1 MAYKF
6 YNANPDG
13 KLVDDCVIRALTL
26 ALDMDWD
33 SVAVQLCLYQLKMH
47 DMPNSNALWDKL
59 LKDHGFNR
67 YIVPDTCP
75 DCYTAEDFCDDNPDG
90 TFVLGFDTHVAAV
103 VDGVIYD
110 LWDSSKEVPSMV
122 WYEKDNPP
130 KEDDDEL

>member
-75 DCYTAEDFCDDNPDG
+75 DCYTIRQFTQDFPVG
-90 TFVLGFDTHVAAV
+90 LYVLATGTHVV
-103 VDGVIYD
+103 TVKDGDYLD
-110 LWDSSKEVPSMV
+110 TFDSGDYVPVYFYQKER
-122 WYEKDNPP
+122 
-130 KEDDDEL
+130 